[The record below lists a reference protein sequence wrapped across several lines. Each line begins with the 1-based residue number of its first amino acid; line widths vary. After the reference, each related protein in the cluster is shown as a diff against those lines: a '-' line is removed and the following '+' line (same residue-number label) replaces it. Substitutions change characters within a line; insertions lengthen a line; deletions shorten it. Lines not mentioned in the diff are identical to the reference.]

1 MLRLKIRDRS
11 RLEAGLREGFR
22 EGFKANLSQL
32 VDMVDVLP
40 G

>member
-11 RLEAGLREGFR
+11 RLEAGFR